1 MAFGWNSIGHF
12 FASAA
17 HDLGVGLQFL
27 QAHQA
32 AIDTATSTGVAIV
45 GIIDPALKPVLDVVP
60 RVEKAIVGEVYA
72 VLDKSIA
79 AVGQP
84 LNITIDQAL
93 ADQLRQVWPDIKKAA
108 ESMGI
113 QTVPPAGLA

>member
-1 MAFGWNSIGHF
+1 MAFGWKSIGHF

-17 HDLGVGLQFL
+17 QDLGAVLHFVQN
-27 QAHQA
+27 HQA
-32 AIDTATSTGVAIV
+32 EIDTVTSTGVAIA
-45 GIIDPALKPVLDVVP
+45 GIIDPALKPVLDQIP

-84 LNITIDQAL
+84 LNITFDQAL
-93 ADQLRQVWPDIKKAA
+93 ADQLRQVWPDIKKAFA
-108 ESMGI
+108 MAGI
-113 QTVPPAGLA
+113 PTVPPAGLA